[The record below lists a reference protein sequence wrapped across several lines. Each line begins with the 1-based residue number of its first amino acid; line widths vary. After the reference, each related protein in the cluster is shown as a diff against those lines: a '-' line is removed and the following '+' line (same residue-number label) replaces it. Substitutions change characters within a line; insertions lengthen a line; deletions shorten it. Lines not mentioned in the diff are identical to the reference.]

1 MEKEWK
7 VGDIVSKDLYT
18 SCAVFCNKNGTLH
31 IEEQDGK
38 YVIVANDPIPEPTIE
53 DQVHTLEAQTGLTRA
68 MRELVLAENSGASDY
83 IKQKAQEIE
92 NKAQVLRVSDDMN
105 EIREAINAETLLK
118 LSRK

>member
-18 SCAVFCNKNGTLH
+18 SCAIWCNQNGAH
-31 IEEQDGK
+31 IEEQNGQ
-38 YVIVANDPIPEPTIE
+38 YIIVANPAPVEPTAAE
-53 DQVHTLEAQTGLTRA
+53 KVQTLEAQTGLTRA
-68 MRELVLAENSGASDY
+68 MRELVLAENSGAGDY

-105 EIREAINAETLLK
+105 EIQEAINAETLLK